1 MPLTITPIY
10 AALLVA
16 LFITLSFS
24 VIKVRRGEKISL
36 GDGDSKALQ
45 ARTRAHGN
53 FAEFV
58 PFALVLM
65 LMAEV
70 QGASPWLLHALGL
83 ALVVGRIAHAWGLTR
98 EPMDFR
104 GRIAGMVL
112 TFSVLGIGAL
122 TCLVLA
128 LV

>member
-1 MPLTITPIY
+1 MPLTVTPIY

-16 LFITLSFS
+16 LFIYLSFS

-65 LMAEV
+65 LMAEL
-70 QGASPWLLHALGL
+70 QGANPFLLHALGL
-83 ALVVGRIAHAWGLTR
+83 ALMIGRIAHAW
-98 EPMDFR
+98 
-104 GRIAGMVL
+104 A
-112 TFSVLGIGAL
+112 
-122 TCLVLA
+122 
-128 LV
+128 